1 MASEREL
8 VRAVQSIATG
18 VISSMKLT
26 DVFVGTVT
34 SAEPL
39 KVQIDQKLILTKEQ
53 LVLTR
58 NVTDYTS
65 KINIDWVSD
74 STDHTHSFS
83 GTGTVGSNS
92 HTHTLKG
99 EHTVKYL
106 NSLKNGEKVVLVR
119 YKNGQKYVIIDRV
132 VV

>member
-39 KVQIDQKLILTKEQ
+39 KVQIDQKLILGKEQ

-58 NVTDYTS
+58 NVTDYES
-65 KINIDWVSD
+65 KISINWVTD
-74 STDHTHSFS
+74 SSEH
-83 GTGTVGSNS
+83 N
-92 HTHTLKG
+92 HTLKG

-106 NSLKNGEKVVLVR
+106 NSLKNGEKVVLLR